1 MSQPVGRRATLGT
14 VIDGR
19 YLVQRRIGVG
29 ATAVVYCAEDRVLA
43 RTVAVKLLHDWF
55 ADDEE
60 AVKRFRREAST
71 ASGLHDPHIAC
82 VYGSGDWDGC
92 PYIVLEHV
100 AGPSLKSLIREAA
113 PLAPARA
120 IGLTTQLLQAVRYI
134 HRRGIVHRD
143 LKPDNAIV
151 ATDGQLKLTDFGIA
165 RFHDCEVTE
174 TGAVIGTAQYL
185 SPEQIRGES
194 ASVASELYSMGI
206 ILYEL
211 LTGRVP
217 FDGET
222 IATVLLGHVLDRPT
236 PPSALNP
243 AVTSQLDSV
252 VIRALDKI
260 PQARFV
266 NADAFVAALERAAT
280 SLTTD
285 SSMHVARAA

>member
-1 MSQPVGRRATLGT
+1 M
-14 VIDGR
+14 
-19 YLVQRRIGVG
+19 G
-29 ATAVVYCAEDRVLA
+29 ATAVVYCAEDRVLP

-60 AVKRFRREAST
+60 VVKRFRREAST

-82 VYGSGDWDGC
+82 VYGSGEWDGC

-113 PLAPARA
+113 PLAPALA

-143 LKPDNAIV
+143 LKPDNAIL

-185 SPEQIRGES
+185 SPEQIRGER
-194 ASVASELYSMGI
+194 ASVASDLYSMGI

-266 NADAFVAALERAAT
+266 NADGFVAALERAAT
-280 SLTTD
+280 SLTIH
-285 SSMHVARAA
+285 SSLHVVRAA